1 MGIFPYID
9 LIYIGLIYGI
19 GTSNQLVPES
29 WPLINRWFHGNLS
42 IGVLGRWS
50 TWWQISGIQWGCKVC
65 YNGDMGTICIYIY
78 IYIFTGWW
86 FGTWILFSISYMGW
100 DNPSHWLSYF
110 ARWLLHHQPVY
121 IYMYM
126 DKLLFCDLTEM
137 MVRKGHCAQLAQ
149 RFSNMIWYSLSNIND
164 IVSAMR

>member
-1 MGIFPYID
+1 
-9 LIYIGLIYGI
+9 
-19 GTSNQLVPES
+19 
-29 WPLINRWFHGNLS
+29 
-42 IGVLGRWS
+42 
-50 TWWQISGIQWGCKVC
+50 
-65 YNGDMGTICIYIY
+65 MGTWAQYVYIY
-78 IYIFTGWW
+78 LQVGGLEHEFYFPFHIWDGI
-86 FGTWILFSISYMGW
+86 ILPIDFHILQDGYCTT
-100 DNPSHWLSYF
+100 N
-110 ARWLLHHQPVY
+110 QY